1 MILQLQQ
8 KYFTIGGDKF
18 NITDQNGNPVYQAK
32 EIFFRVRGNAHLYD
46 LQGREI
52 CYMEAKLWSWFGQYN
67 IMTDENSKNLLGVF
81 KGTFYPVPFVKRW
94 RLDYMGKKFVVKCG
108 PYNCKVFEADDQWHY
123 DKKVMAGHIRKRL
136 MKIRDTYSMDFDE
149 NILPP
154 QIAAIITLWFDTA
167 FHNNQH

>member
-18 NITDQNGNPVYQAK
+18 NITDQNGAPVFQAR
-32 EIFFRVRGNAHLYD
+32 EFFFRLRGNAHLYD

-52 CYMEAKLWSWFGQYN
+52 CFMEAKLLSIFGQYN
-67 IMTDENSKNLLGVF
+67 LFTDEVSRAPIGVF
-81 KGTFYPVPFVKRW
+81 KGRFYPVPFVKKW
-94 RLDYMGKKFVVKCG
+94 RLDYLGNRFIVKCG
-108 PYNCKVFEADDQWHY
+108 PVNCKVFPADEEWKF
-123 DKKVMAGHIRKRL
+123 DKEKQVGHIRKRL
-136 MKIRDTYSMDFDE
+136 LKIRDTYEMNFDE

-154 QIAAIITLWFDTA
+154 HIAAAITLWFDTA